1 MPREKEKEMNIESP
15 SILPRR
21 SRSAHLLDKIE
32 ASRERQREIERERE
46 REEIKW
52 RLTHER

>member
-46 REEIKW
+46 RGNKMEID
-52 RLTHER
+52 T